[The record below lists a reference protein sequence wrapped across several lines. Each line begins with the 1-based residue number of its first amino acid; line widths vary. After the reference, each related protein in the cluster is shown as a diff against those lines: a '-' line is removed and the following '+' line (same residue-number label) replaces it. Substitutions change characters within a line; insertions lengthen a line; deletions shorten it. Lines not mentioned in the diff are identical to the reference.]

1 MSRRRNIMIGIM
13 AAACAASLIACGGK
27 NQATGTEEQRQSSSE
42 EQVELDM
49 FFLKPENIDILE
61 EIADD
66 FTEEHPNV
74 KITMQHG
81 TKEQLLSRIATN
93 DIPDILQTWP
103 SQTLFQNMMGEGLL
117 MDLSEQECVTRM
129 LESIRESTKHEDGK
143 DYAVS
148 VTINSGAMFYNQG
161 MFKELG
167 IAEPETLDDLWAACE
182 RLKEAGVTPFACPDK
197 DVAALGN
204 VFDRFIGSNIDH
216 EFYKFS
222 EKVAAGEASYK
233 DHPDLRKYL
242 EVYLRIR
249 ENTDG
254 NSLGTSPDDM
264 KNAFANGKAGFIL
277 GGTYD
282 LSLVQSLNPETE
294 IGWMYF
300 PEIVEGVEPW
310 PCGSVDTAVSVSSG
324 TKHPEEALAFVEYF
338 VSPEVAQ
345 KYADAD
351 KNPNLI
357 KGVKVDVPQFE
368 TLTKDIEDGKF
379 ASMSA
384 NEWPPSLRNE
394 TAVYVQQLIMD
405 KDIEAFLENFDQ
417 VTRECYQ
424 NQ

>member
-1 MSRRRNIMIGIM
+1 MKRKILLFT
-13 AAACAASLIACGGK
+13 AAAICTAALTACQSNGAATAPEGK
-27 NQATGTEEQRQSSSE
+27 EKGEESKQTE
-42 EQVELDM
+42 LNM
-49 FFLKPENIDILE
+49 FFLKPENIDVLE
-61 EIADD
+61 EIAKD
-66 FTEEHPNV
+66 FMDEHPDV

-93 DIPDILQTWP
+93 DIPDVLQTWP
-103 SQTLFQNMMGEGLL
+103 SQTLFQNMMAEGLL
-117 MDLSEQECVTRM
+117 MDLSDQECVKRM
-129 LESIRESTKHEDGK
+129 LDTIRTSTKHKDGK

-161 MFKELG
+161 MFEELE
-167 IAEPETLDDLWAACE
+167 IEEPKTLDDLWTACDKM
-182 RLKEAGVTPFACPDK
+182 KEAGITPFACPDK
-197 DVAALGN
+197 DVSALGN

-216 EFYKFS
+216 EFYKIS
-222 EKVAAGEASYK
+222 EKVAAGEDSYK
-233 DHPDLRKYL
+233 NHPELKQYL
-242 EVYLRIR
+242 EVYLKIR

-264 KNAFANGKAGFIL
+264 KNAFANGKVGIIL

-282 LSLVQSLNPETE
+282 LSLIQSLNPELKV
-294 IGWMYF
+294 GWMYF
-300 PEIVEGVEPW
+300 PEIIEGVEAW
-310 PCGSVDTAVSVSSG
+310 PCGSVDTAVSVSAA
-324 TKHPEEALAFVEYF
+324 TKYPEAALEFVEYF

-394 TAVYVQQLIMD
+394 VAIHVQQMIMD
-405 KDIEAFLENFDQ
+405 KDIEAFLGAFDE
-417 VTRECYQ
+417 VTKECYE